1 MLTDDEILQFKRDGY
16 LVKRGIIDKSYCA
29 TACDRLWDD
38 PPPSL
43 SKDDPKTWIGPIKP
57 EEESEDPDNFKK
69 GYRWQ
74 YRKVSTEPW
83 MREGLSFHPF
93 VQSVVNQLLGKG
105 RFTQPESVRGIYG
118 TLPYGDVARTPRT
131 MHIDAGQATIGVVC
145 YVDRVEPDGGGF
157 ALWPGSHRKFWYVS
171 RSRYRRELT
180 DEFDPIRQ
188 EYDKTSETSSVQ
200 TYGDP
205 GDIVFWHRRMAHMA
219 SPNYTSNIR
228 KAVLTD
234 FSWKNVDELAELPPG
249 EDMWED
255 WADAVRDVGD
265 ERNWSPEC

>member
-1 MLTDDEILQFKRDGY
+1 
-16 LVKRGIIDKSYCA
+16 
-29 TACDRLWDD
+29 
-38 PPPSL
+38 
-43 SKDDPKTWIGPIKP
+43 
-57 EEESEDPDNFKK
+57 
-69 GYRWQ
+69 
-74 YRKVSTEPW
+74 

-188 EYDKTSETSSVQ
+188 EYDNTSETSSVQ

-234 FSWKNVDELAELPPG
+234 FSWKNVEELAELPPG